1 VFLLLV
7 TRRMACF
14 SMENAMVNSP
24 TTETSA
30 APTNE
35 AEDLQTLDKV
45 KTDASAL
52 KTEAQN
58 LASTVTSEATE
69 QAEHIADEAKAQA
82 AAAVEKAKGLAS
94 EQKDLLAGQ
103 IGGVADAMQRVA
115 KDLEDNSGSG
125 AQYARMIADNAEKL
139 SSTIKNND
147 VDALLNI
154 AQDFGRR
161 QPAAFVGV
169 AALLGFAASRFLLA
183 SSSRATTGP
192 APQPGDETVVS
203 DYAPSAS
210 STSPSAYSNGR
221 L

>member
-1 VFLLLV
+1 
-7 TRRMACF
+7 MP
-14 SMENAMVNSP
+14 NP
-24 TTETSA
+24 
-30 APTNE
+30 PTNNFTDP
-35 AEDLQTLDKV
+35 ASTQDQAAQSVDKI
-45 KTDASAL
+45 KADASAL

-58 LASTVTSEATE
+58 LAGSVAAEATE
-69 QAEHIADEAKAQA
+69 QVGHIADEAKAQA
-82 AAAVEKAKGLAS
+82 AAAVDKAKGLAG

>member
-1 VFLLLV
+1 
-7 TRRMACF
+7 MPD
-14 SMENAMVNSP
+14 SP
-24 TTETSA
+24 TNNFTDPASTQDQA
-30 APTNE
+30 A
-35 AEDLQTLDKV
+35 QSVDKI
-45 KTDASAL
+45 KADASAL

-58 LASTVTSEATE
+58 LAGSVAAEATE
-69 QAEHIADEAKAQA
+69 QVGHIADEAKAQA
-82 AAAVEKAKGLAS
+82 AAAVDKAKGLAG
-94 EQKDLLAGQ
+94 EQKALLAGQ

-147 VDALLNI
+147 VDALLNM

>member
-1 VFLLLV
+1 
-7 TRRMACF
+7 MA
-14 SMENAMVNSP
+14 NSP
-24 TTETSA
+24 TTGSFDASKGSVEDQA
-30 APTNE
+30 A
-35 AEDLQTLDKV
+35 QSVDKI

-58 LASTVTSEATE
+58 LADNVATE
-69 QAEHIADEAKAQA
+69 ASEQAGHIADEAKAQA
-82 AAAVEKAKGLAS
+82 TAAVERAKGLAG
-94 EQKDLLAGQ
+94 EQKDLLASQ

-115 KDLEDNSGSG
+115 SDLEANSGSG

-139 SSTIKNND
+139 SWTIKNND
-147 VDALLNI
+147 VDTLLSM

-183 SSSRATTGP
+183 SGTRTASP
-192 APQPGDETVVS
+192 APQRNDGTDVS
-203 DYAPSAS
+203 DYAPSANSTAPS
-210 STSPSAYSNGR
+210 SYSDGR

>member
-1 VFLLLV
+1 
-7 TRRMACF
+7 MP
-14 SMENAMVNSP
+14 NP
-24 TTETSA
+24 
-30 APTNE
+30 PTNNFTDP
-35 AEDLQTLDKV
+35 ASTQDQAAQSVDKI
-45 KTDASAL
+45 KADASAW

-58 LASTVTSEATE
+58 LAGSVAAEATE
-69 QAEHIADEAKAQA
+69 QVGHIADEAKAQA
-82 AAAVEKAKGLAS
+82 AAAVDKAKGLAG

-210 STSPSAYSNGR
+210 STSPLAYSNGR